1 MPPELD
7 NATVIAELLL
17 VGMFACSAALW
28 ISHLKEG
35 KQHSKPRASAPTWS
49 IGWANFGL
57 FLCTLVISI
66 SFTQTLATKL
76 VHTFAKPVGDEQKI
90 EEIGISDETIKATD
104 PNHSEIPEETAPPV
118 PTPWIAVL
126 SLLSM
131 QIPMMAT
138 FYGLRTFYPQSFGGS
153 INQKPVSL
161 RKAISETI
169 PHFIR
174 CFPVIWLTG
183 LVWLGLLTG
192 LQKLEIVDE
201 FPPQQLVT
209 IVRNNEAPFAIAIIA
224 ICAVVSAP
232 LVEEIVFRGAIYQFL
247 KGHIPLLAAQVF
259 SGALFAIV
267 HFNLMSFLPL
277 LVIGVFLARI
287 YEKEGNILL
296 PILFHICWNGFSL
309 LILFLT
315 SPSEVP
321 LGSNG
326 S

>member
-7 NATVIAELLL
+7 TATVIAELLL
-17 VGMFACSAALW
+17 VGMFACSATLW

-35 KQHSKPRASAPTWS
+35 KRRSKTQVSAPTWS

-57 FLCTLVISI
+57 FLCTLVISV
-66 SFTQTLATKL
+66 SFTQSLTAKL
-76 VHTFAKPVGDEQKI
+76 IHTFAEPIGDEQKI
-90 EEIGISDETIKATD
+90 KEIGISDEVIEANY
-104 PNHSEIPEETAPPV
+104 PNHSEIPEETGLPI
-118 PTPWIAVL
+118 PWSAVL
-126 SLLSM
+126 SILSM
-131 QIPMMAT
+131 QIPMIAT

-153 INQKPVSL
+153 LNRKTVSV

-169 PHFIR
+169 PLFIR

-183 LVWLGLLTG
+183 LVWLGILTG
-192 LQKLEIVDE
+192 LQKLELVDE

-209 IVRNNEAPFAIAIIA
+209 IVRNNETPFAIAIIA

-247 KGHIPLLAAQVF
+247 KGHIPLFAAQVL
-259 SGALFAIV
+259 SGALFAMV

-296 PILFHICWNGFSL
+296 PIVFHICWNGFSL
-309 LILFLT
+309 LMLFLI
-315 SPSEVP
+315 SPSEVSP
-321 LGSNG
+321 GSN
-326 S
+326 